1 MVKNKKVI
9 VLWLHVLRCSELDL
23 QKYIFLLSKI
33 AGKGTLSKPNIL
45 KPHQAKKSFGRDL
58 FSFETIYAHLKSDAL
73 TAQWCA
79 VQE

>member
-1 MVKNKKVI
+1 MASYVALFSIGPTK
-9 VLWLHVLRCSELDL
+9 
-23 QKYIFLLSKI
+23 QYIFLLSKI

-79 VQE
+79 VKE

>member
-1 MVKNKKVI
+1 MASCVALFRIGPKKIHISFVKK
-9 VLWLHVLRCSELDL
+9 
-23 QKYIFLLSKI
+23 

-79 VQE
+79 VKE